1 MPILNCL
8 TYASKE
14 GGAADDY
21 SSWFGTGED
30 GDLTVSSDV
39 ALPVALDSGQ
49 IIKQYNN
56 LTVTSTGVLH
66 PANRCNGMILLVKG
80 DLTVDG
86 TIHVDK
92 CAPLLNDNEE
102 LAAQEQHIVLCG
114 VTAGGKGGDG
124 GSAFGSAPSFAT
136 SAAGSGGHGFPFGG
150 GFGGGGGADGYSQYG
165 VWNAGSGDPRPPAGS
180 TIPYPANP
188 SSASLYGAGGSG
200 GSNAGS
206 SYALGG
212 GGPGGGGANAR
223 GNLAGG
229 AGDAI
234 GGGALWIFAQGQVR
248 IGSTARIG
256 SNGGNGGTS
265 SGRYDGST
273 VYHYPGSGG
282 GGGGGIVCIVHTGD
296 IVNQGNVS
304 ALGGTSPMPSNT
316 NGTTG
321 TSAKGQDGS
330 SGTVLI
336 TNIADLLGEGEWEPE
351 WVTCSFDYSSPG
363 KPSKLALVVNVDGV
377 PTAINY
383 ASGNMPARYTT
394 LQVLKGSIFAFDGI
408 ATFTTGETVPLF
420 DDGMS
425 MYVMHANGDFT
436 ITG

>member
-1 MPILNCL
+1 MALHSLFPAYINGE
-8 TYASKE
+8 AP
-14 GGAADDY
+14 GPDY

-30 GDLTVSSDV
+30 GDLTVSTDV

-336 TNIADLLGEGEWEPE
+336 TNISDLLGEGGDEYEWATLTIQAASTGLYG
-351 WVTCSFDYSSPG
+351 VVSSHDGIPYAPRSIPFASEIPILIG
-363 KPSKLALVVNVDGV
+363 SILTLNASLYESAVRSGAERIDDIDGV
-377 PTAINY
+377 PSFRVTGDVVY
-383 ASGNMPARYTT
+383 
-394 LQVLKGSIFAFDGI
+394 
-408 ATFTTGETVPLF
+408 FTTEK
-420 DDGMS
+420 
-425 MYVMHANGDFT
+425 
-436 ITG
+436 